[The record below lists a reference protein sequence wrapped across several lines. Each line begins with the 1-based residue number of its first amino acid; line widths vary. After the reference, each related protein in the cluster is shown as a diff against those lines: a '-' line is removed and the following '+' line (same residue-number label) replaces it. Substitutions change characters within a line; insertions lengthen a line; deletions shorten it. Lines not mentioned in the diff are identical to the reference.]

1 MASRADVGG
10 GPEGFTALFVRRPIL
25 AIVLNGLIVVA
36 GLGAMLGMEV
46 RELPD
51 VDRPVITVTTTF
63 EGAAP
68 ETIDR
73 EITGVIEGAMG
84 RVSGVEA
91 ISSRSSQGRSRIT
104 VEFSEATDLNVAAA
118 DARDSIARVLNQLP
132 DDADEPRI
140 VKADANSDPVMRIGV
155 TSSSMSIESLTD
167 LVENSVVDRLIAV
180 PGVADVQVYGG
191 RERIFRIDVDQM
203 ALASRGLSVA
213 DVRDALE
220 TVAFD
225 QPAGSL
231 EAANQS
237 LVVRT
242 TATVDTPE
250 AFGALMIDD
259 STRISDVALV
269 TLGPDIGSSILR
281 SNGESG
287 LGLGIIRQVQ
297 SNTLDISH
305 GVETVVAE
313 LDAELPR
320 GVRIFVTGDDA
331 VFIEGAIH
339 EVLLT
344 LGLAVVIVVGIIWVF
359 LRDWRATLI
368 PAVSIPVAL
377 IGTLSLIWAMGFSLN
392 ILTLLALVLAT
403 GLVVDDAIVVLENV
417 VRRRSQGMGPRAAA
431 VLGTRQVFFA
441 VIATTATLAAVF
453 VPLSFLPGQAGAL
466 FREFGITLGLA
477 VAISALVALSLCPML
492 ASRMLDGPLPEEQTG
507 PLARFGGW
515 LERVYHRLLHAC
527 LDAPLVVATVV
538 LCFGL
543 TSWVLFTGLKRE
555 ITPPE
560 DRASIFL
567 RVSAPQGASLD
578 YLAAKLREIE
588 DRTAPLRQ
596 SGEVVGMFSNAGAF
610 GQTSSGFLIFTLAGW
625 GERARG
631 QAEIVADV
639 ERAAGEV
646 IGVRAF
652 AGTGNSLGIRGAG
665 QGLQFAIVGSSF
677 GALGEASQ
685 ALAARM
691 EDDPTFAQVRVSY
704 ETTQPQLFIAVDRE
718 RASDLGIGI
727 DGLGETLQA
736 VLDGRSVGSVFVD
749 DRSYDIKLASSTD
762 PVRDPADLEGL
773 FLPTRTGEMVPMSS
787 VVTLEERPIAP
798 ELGRETQMRSV
809 TVSASLGDGAT
820 IAGAFET
827 AQALAA
833 PLLGPGMR
841 VVPLA
846 EAAALDETAGS
857 LTVTFGFA
865 VLIVAMVLAAQF
877 ESFVSALIIMAVVPF
892 GLGCAVVA
900 MVLAGVSL
908 NVYSQIGLV
917 LLVGVIAKNGI
928 LVVEFANQLRDHGA
942 GVREAI
948 EEACRIRLRPVM
960 MTMAATILGGV
971 PLLLSGGAGA
981 EARHA
986 LGWVIV
992 GGLGLATLL
1001 TLFVTPVAFLALAR
1015 FSKPRAEEAARLER
1029 ELAEVGSGEGR
1040 PLLPAPKA

>member
-10 GPEGFTALFVRRPIL
+10 GSEGFTALFVRRPIL
-25 AIVLNGLIVVA
+25 AVVLNGMIVTA
-36 GLGAMLGMEV
+36 GLGALLGMEV

-51 VDRPVITVTTTF
+51 VDRPVITVTT
-63 EGAAP
+63 ELDGAAP

-73 EITGVIEGAMG
+73 EITAVIEGAMG
-84 RVSGVEA
+84 RISGVEA
-91 ISSRSSQGRSRIT
+91 ISSRSSQGRSRVT

-118 DARDSIARVLNQLP
+118 DSRDSIGRVLNQLP
-132 DDADEPRI
+132 DDADDPRI
-140 VKADANSDPVMRIGV
+140 VKADANSEPVMRIGV
-155 TSSSMSIESLTD
+155 TSSAMSIESLTE
-167 LVENSVVDRLIAV
+167 LVENRVVDRLIAV
-180 PGVADVQVYGG
+180 PGVADVQTYGA

-203 ALASRGLSVA
+203 ALASRGLTVA
-213 DVRDALE
+213 DVRAALDD
-220 TVAFD
+220 VAFD

-242 TATVDTPE
+242 TATVNTPE
-250 AFGALMIDD
+250 AFGALMVDEE
-259 STRISDVALV
+259 TRLSDVALV
-269 TLGPDIGSSILR
+269 TLGPDIGNSILR
-281 SNGESG
+281 SNGENG
-287 LGLGIIRQVQ
+287 LGLGIIRQAQ
-297 SNTLDISH
+297 SNSLDISD
-305 GVETVVAE
+305 GVAVAVAG
-313 LDAELPR
+313 LARELPE

-331 VFIEGAIH
+331 VFIRGAIH
-339 EVLLT
+339 EVLVT
-344 LGLAVVIVVGIIWVF
+344 LALAVAIVVGIIGLF

-368 PAVSIPVAL
+368 PAVTIPVAL
-377 IGTLSLIWAMGFSLN
+377 IGTLALIYVLGFSLN

-403 GLVVDDAIVVLENV
+403 GLVVDDAIVVLENI
-417 VRRRSQGMGPRAAA
+417 VRRRAQGMGPRAAA

-441 VIATTATLAAVF
+441 VVATTATLAAVF
-453 VPLSFLPGQAGAL
+453 VPLSFLPGQAGGL

-477 VAISALVALSLCPML
+477 VTISAVVALSLCPML
-492 ASRMLDGPLPEEQTG
+492 ASRMLDGPQPKARAG
-507 PLARFGGW
+507 PLVRFGGW

-527 LDAPLVVATVV
+527 LGAPLVVATVL

-543 TSWVLFTGLKRE
+543 TSWMLYGGLKRE

-560 DRASIFL
+560 DRASVSL
-567 RVSAPQGASLD
+567 RVSGPQGASLE

-588 DRTAPLRQ
+588 DRTAALRD
-596 SGEVVGMFSNAGAF
+596 SGEVVGLVSNAGAF
-610 GQTSSGFLIFTLAGW
+610 GQRNAGFMIFTLAGW
-625 GERARG
+625 DERGRG
-631 QAEIVADV
+631 QAELVADI

-646 IGVRAF
+646 IGIRAF
-652 AGTGNSLGIRGAG
+652 AATNNSLGIRGAG
-665 QGLQFAIVGSSF
+665 QGLQFAITGSSF
-677 GALGEASQ
+677 EALGPASQ

-691 EDDPTFAQVRVSY
+691 EQDAAFRQVRLSY
-704 ETTQPQLFIAVDRE
+704 ETTQPQLFIEVDRE
-718 RASDLGIGI
+718 RASDLGIDI

-736 VLDGRSVGSVFVD
+736 VLDGRSVGSVFID

-773 FLPTRTGEMVPMSS
+773 FLATRSGEMVPMSS
-787 VVTLEERPIAP
+787 VVTLDERPIAP
-798 ELGRETQMRSV
+798 ELGRESQMRSV
-809 TVSASLGDGAT
+809 TVSATLGDGTT
-820 IAGAFET
+820 IATAFRRAE
-827 AQALAA
+827 ALAA
-833 PLLGPGMR
+833 PLLAPGMR
-841 VVPLA
+841 LVPLA

-857 LTVTFGFA
+857 LALTFGFA

-928 LVVEFANQLRDHGA
+928 LVVEFANQLRDRGA

-992 GGLGLATLL
+992 GGLGLAVLL
-1001 TLFVTPVAFLALAR
+1001 TLFVTPVAYLALAGLSR
-1015 FSKPRAEEAARLER
+1015 PRAEEAARLER
-1029 ELAEVGSGEGR
+1029 ELAEVGTAR
-1040 PLLPAPKA
+1040 TPPLLPGPAE